1 MVFGVKALGRRGS
14 HATDFWVPGIFVTTG
29 VTIRWFSGKR
39 KAPNHWYFNVS
50 EPSSLVRVGGLEP
63 PRAYTHCH
71 LKTARLPFRHTRRQ
85 VINLPLDCRN
95 VQIGVSRCVARGL
108 ARKQR
113 RSLRPL
119 VGRAG
124 SFFTGG
130 GSITPTNVLAPCT
143 DFEVVLCT
151 AQPHVR
157 EQAFHR
163 LGTDRAV
170 LVQRE

>member
-1 MVFGVKALGRRGS
+1 MRPRNGLSLPYPRFVILRNSGRCRLCGICHVGTVFRESKRAGTLG
-14 HATDFWVPGIFVTTG
+14 FQPF
-29 VTIRWFSGKR
+29 
-39 KAPNHWYFNVS
+39 
-50 EPSSLVRVGGLEP
+50 SLVRVGGLEP

-143 DFEVVLCT
+143 DFEVVFRA